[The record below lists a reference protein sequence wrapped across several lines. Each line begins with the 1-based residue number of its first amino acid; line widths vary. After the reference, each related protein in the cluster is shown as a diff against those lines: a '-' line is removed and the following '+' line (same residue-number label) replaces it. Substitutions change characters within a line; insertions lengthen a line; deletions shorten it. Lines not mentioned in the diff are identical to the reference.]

1 MRRTVQTVSTVLTV
15 LSVLTVLVAS
25 SASAQDAPTKPIK
38 ATGDL
43 SFAKTGGN
51 TDVLSLGASDK
62 LEWKTSDRFTLKQ
75 QFGWVYGTT
84 DGVKSANA
92 LLTGLRGEYSLSKRV
107 LIFLGFNYDYN
118 LFAGV
123 KRRFEEYAGLGFVL
137 IDKPRDILRFDLGIS
152 QFQEWAVYA
161 ETSSTFT
168 AGRLAGDYKHLFG
181 EKAYFQQILEYVPN
195 FKTSEDYRINSETA
209 LVAPLSGNVA
219 LKVGYIV
226 RYRGLPPEG
235 VKNTDTVFRTGIQ
248 LTY

>member
-1 MRRTVQTVSTVLTV
+1 MRRTVQTVATLLGLIATTAV
-15 LSVLTVLVAS
+15 
-25 SASAQDAPTKPIK
+25 AQDKPPEK
-38 ATGDL
+38 AVKITGDL

-51 TDVLSLGASDK
+51 TDVLSLGTSDK
-62 LEWKTSDRFTLKQ
+62 LEWKASTRFTLKQ

-84 DGVKSANA
+84 DGEKSANA
-92 LLTGLRGEYSLSKRV
+92 LLAGLRGEYSLSKRV
-107 LIFLGFNYDYN
+107 LLFLGFNYDYN

-137 IDKPRDILRFDLGIS
+137 VDKPRDILRFDLGIS
-152 QFQEWAVYA
+152 QFQEWAVNA

-168 AGRLAGDYKHLFG
+168 AGRVAGDYKHLFG

-226 RYRGLPPEG
+226 RYRGLPPED
-235 VKNTDTVFRTGIQ
+235 VKKTDTVFRTGIQ
-248 LTY
+248 VTY